1 MIRALWT
8 GASGMKAQQFSI
20 DVIANNLANVNTT
33 GYKKE
38 TPEFKSLLY
47 QTMSRSTADRNNNVK
62 PTNLQVGL
70 GVKYVSTSRDFSNG
84 NLDETGKTLD
94 LALEGEGL
102 LSVDVNGVEMYTRD
116 LTLKLGVYDG
126 EYLLTTTEGYPVLS
140 TDGENIVIPLE
151 ATENLVI
158 TQEGILQYPI
168 DNNETAEIAQLSLAQ
183 FQNKQGLEAVGS
195 NFFRPTDASGEP
207 LYEIEGNTPTLTK
220 VLQGWK
226 EASNVQV
233 ATEMVN
239 LIVSQR
245 AYELNSK
252 SIQTADSMLE
262 LANNLKR

>member
-47 QTMSRSTADRNNNVK
+47 QTMSRSTADQNNNIK

-70 GVKYVSTSRDFSNG
+70 GVKYVATSRDFSNG

-94 LALEGEGL
+94 LALEGEGFL
-102 LSVDVNGVEMYTRD
+102 AIDVNGTEMYTRD

-126 EYLLTTTEGYPVLS
+126 EYVLTTTEGYRVLD
-140 TDGENIVIPLE
+140 TNGENIIIPLE
-151 ATENLVI
+151 AVEDVII
-158 TQEGILQYPI
+158 TQEGVLQYV
-168 DNNETAEIAQLSLAQ
+168 DGADETQEIAQLSLAQ
-183 FQNKQGLEAVGS
+183 FQNKQGLEAAGD
-195 NFFRPTDASGEP
+195 NLFRQTDASGAP
-207 LYEIEGNTPTLTK
+207 IYEIEGNTPTLTK
-220 VLQGWK
+220 VHQGWK

-233 ATEMVN
+233 ASEMVN
-239 LIVSQR
+239 LIVAQR